1 MTGRLNHACQS
12 GQHPHAERG
21 LDLYET
27 PLIAVEPLL
36 AVEKL
41 PHWIWEPAAGRGAIV
56 KVLRDRGH
64 AVIASDIFDYGFP
77 LHFVGDF
84 LAQTKAPVGC
94 EAIVTNA
101 PFKIIGKFTQHALD
115 LAPRVYLLCR
125 LAFLE
130 TVRRT
135 DILEHR
141 GLARIHVF
149 RKRLPMM
156 HRDGWTGKRSSSA
169 IGSGA
174 GDEYRSR
181 VHRSRHEVHP
191 IAAP

>member
-1 MTGRLNHACQS
+1 MSLSHACQS

-27 PLIAVEPLL
+27 PPIAVEALL

-64 AVIASDIFDYGFP
+64 AVIASDIVDYGFP

-84 LAQTKAPVGC
+84 LLLTRAPVGC

-115 LAPRVYLLCR
+115 LVPRVYLLCR

-135 DILEHR
+135 DVLEHR
-141 GLARIHVF
+141 GLVRIHVF

-169 IGSGA
+169 IAFAWFVWVRG
-174 GDEYRSR
+174 
-181 VHRSRHEVHP
+181 HRGPTVVDR
-191 IAAP
+191 IGGRR

>member
-1 MTGRLNHACQS
+1 M
-12 GQHPHAERG
+12 
-21 LDLYET
+21 
-27 PLIAVEPLL
+27 
-36 AVEKL
+36 
-41 PHWIWEPAAGRGAIV
+41 
-56 KVLRDRGH
+56 LRDRGH
-64 AVIASDIFDYGFP
+64 AVIASDLVDHGFP
-77 LHFVGDF
+77 LDFIGDF
-84 LAQTKAPVGC
+84 LLQTKAPVGC

-115 LAPRVYLLCR
+115 LVPRVYLLCR

-141 GLARIHVF
+141 GLARIRVF

-169 IGSGA
+169 IAFAWFVWVRG
-174 GDEYRSR
+174 
-181 VHRSRHEVHP
+181 HRGPTVVDR
-191 IAAP
+191 IGGRR

>member
-1 MTGRLNHACQS
+1 
-12 GQHPHAERG
+12 
-21 LDLYET
+21 
-27 PLIAVEPLL
+27 
-36 AVEKL
+36 
-41 PHWIWEPAAGRGAIV
+41 
-56 KVLRDRGH
+56 VLRDRGH
-64 AVIASDIFDYGFP
+64 AVIASDLVDHGFP
-77 LHFVGDF
+77 LDFIGDF
-84 LAQTKAPVGC
+84 LLQTKAPVGC

-115 LAPRVYLLCR
+115 LVPRVYLLCR

-141 GLARIHVF
+141 GLARIRVF

-169 IGSGA
+169 IAFAWFVWVRG
-174 GDEYRSR
+174 
-181 VHRSRHEVHP
+181 HRGPTVVDR
-191 IAAP
+191 IGGRR

>member
-1 MTGRLNHACQS
+1 MSLSHTRQS

-27 PLIAVEPLL
+27 PLIAVEALL

-56 KVLRDRGH
+56 KVLRERGH

-101 PFKIIGKFTQHALD
+101 PSKIIGKFTQHALD

-169 IGSGA
+169 ICFA
-174 GDEYRSR
+174 WFCWSR
-181 VHRSRHEVHP
+181 GHRGPTVVDR
-191 IAAP
+191 IGGGR